1 MCNAAVYFPNAHK
14 EGVFLPGLFPGGGP
28 RWSAEG
34 EVGRCH
40 VIFGAPRKALQK
52 FGGTVEEAHFFRS
65 CEHEMLFYVIHL
77 CLDVMLQVQMQL
89 GKKGGWWCKEQMA

>member
-34 EVGRCH
+34 GELNFWSPANWR
-40 VIFGAPRKALQK
+40 PLQK
-52 FGGTVEEAHFFRS
+52 SISGIY
-65 CEHEMLFYVIHL
+65 C
-77 CLDVMLQVQMQL
+77 QL
-89 GKKGGWWCKEQMA
+89 GDYMVPTNPLREPGNSIEKSR

>member
-89 GKKGGWWCKEQMA
+89 GKKGG

>member
-34 EVGRCH
+34 
-40 VIFGAPRKALQK
+40 
-52 FGGTVEEAHFFRS
+52 
-65 CEHEMLFYVIHL
+65 HEMSFAANY
-77 CLDVMLQVQMQL
+77 L
-89 GKKGGWWCKEQMA
+89 GPMALEVDSTWMYRDIFLYIYCNTIQDTYDIYI